1 MGLIFLPLIVALI
14 PVFLVTFVS
23 LKILKRNSLKEN
35 VVEIKLFKKTI
46 RMFIYSNIQ
55 ILVIILLCLIL
66 GMLSAILE
74 ILPLFLKDFMSIVLS
89 LLMLVCMICVIFI
102 LPHFTAKLY
111 YNNAKHN
118 ISNKEIFCFS
128 IINALMPT
136 IIMLIYFSLYFAGVW
151 S

>member
-1 MGLIFLPLIVALI
+1 
-14 PVFLVTFVS
+14 
-23 LKILKRNSLKEN
+23 
-35 VVEIKLFKKTI
+35 
-46 RMFIYSNIQ
+46 MFIYSNIQ
-55 ILVIILLCLIL
+55 ILVIILLCLIA
-66 GMLSAILE
+66 GMLSATLE

-111 YNNAKHN
+111 YNKAKHN
-118 ISNKEIFCFS
+118 INNKEIFCFS

>member
-1 MGLIFLPLIVALI
+1 MI
-14 PVFLVTFVS
+14 TFIT
-23 LKILKRNSLKEN
+23 LKILKRNSTKEKAA
-35 VVEIKLFKKTI
+35 EIKLFKKTI

-118 ISNKEIFCFS
+118 INNKEIFCFS

-136 IIMLIYFSLYFAGVW
+136 IIMLIYFSIYFIAA
-151 S
+151 

>member
-1 MGLIFLPLIVALI
+1 MPLIVALI

-23 LKILKRNSLKEN
+23 LKNFKKNSLKEN

-55 ILVIILLCLIL
+55 ILVIILLCLIA
-66 GMLSAILE
+66 GILSATLE
-74 ILPLFLKDFMSIVLS
+74 ILPLFLKDFISIVLS

-111 YNNAKHN
+111 YNNAN
-118 ISNKEIFCFS
+118 II
-128 IINALMPT
+128 
-136 IIMLIYFSLYFAGVW
+136 
-151 S
+151 